1 MASWSEFAAAAPA
14 LAERVKTRFD
24 AHKHKTMAT
33 IRKDGGPRISGT
45 ETRFEDGELF
55 IGSMWQALKARDL
68 QRDPRFAIH
77 SATIDPEAPGWSEAK
92 IAGTAH
98 EIVEREEVLQRNGEA
113 ANDGQSH
120 LFRLDLNEVSAVYL
134 NDEKTKLLIE
144 VWTPE
149 RGVRVI
155 ER

>member
-1 MASWSEFAAAAPA
+1 
-14 LAERVKTRFD
+14 
-24 AHKHKTMAT
+24 MAT

-55 IGSMWQALKARDL
+55 IGSMWKAVKALDL
-68 QRDPRFAIH
+68 RRDPRFAIH

-92 IAGTAH
+92 IAGIAH

-113 ANDGQSH
+113 ADDGQSH
-120 LFRLDLNEVSAVYL
+120 LFRLDLTEVSAVYL
-134 NDEKTKLLIE
+134 DDERTKLLIE
-144 VWTPE
+144 VWTPDK
-149 RGVRVI
+149 GVRVI

>member
-24 AHKHKTMAT
+24 EHKHKTMAT

-45 ETRFEDGELF
+45 ETQFEDGELF
-55 IGSMWQALKARDL
+55 IGSMWKALKALDL

-77 SATIDPEAPGWSEAK
+77 SATLDPDAPGWSEAK
-92 IAGTAH
+92 IAGIAH
-98 EIVEREEVLQRNGEA
+98 EIVEREEVLRRNGEA
-113 ANDGQSH
+113 ANDGESH
-120 LFRLDLNEVSAVYL
+120 LFRLDLKEVSAVYL
-134 NDEKTKLLIE
+134 NDEKTKLVIE

>member
-14 LAERVKTRFD
+14 LADRVKTRFD
-24 AHKHKTMAT
+24 EHKHKTMAT
-33 IRKDGGPRISGT
+33 IRRDGGPRISGT
-45 ETRFEDGELF
+45 ETQFQDGELF

-92 IAGTAH
+92 IAGVAH

-113 ANDGQSH
+113 ANDGESH
-120 LFRLDLNEVSAVYL
+120 LFRLDLTEVSAVYL
-134 NDEKTKLLIE
+134 NDEKTKLVIE
-144 VWTPE
+144 VWTADK
-149 RGVRVI
+149 GVRVI

>member
-14 LAERVKTRFD
+14 LAERVRERFD

-33 IRKDGGPRISGT
+33 IRKDGSPRISGT
-45 ETRFEDGELF
+45 ETQFQDGELF
-55 IGSMWQALKARDL
+55 IGSMWKAVKALDL
-68 QRDPRFAIH
+68 RRDPRYAIH
-77 SATIDPEAPGWSEAK
+77 SATVDPEAAGWSEAK

-98 EIVEREEVLQRNGEA
+98 EIVDEEEVKRRNGEA
-113 ANDGQSH
+113 GADGPSH
-120 LFRLDLNEVSAVYL
+120 SFRLDVTEVSAVYL
-134 NDEKTKLLIE
+134 NDARTKLVIE

-149 RGVRVI
+149 KGVRTI

>member
-1 MASWSEFAAAAPA
+1 MASWSEFADAAPA

-24 AHKHKTMAT
+24 EHKHKTMAT

-45 ETRFEDGELF
+45 ETQFQDGELF

-77 SATIDPEAPGWSEAK
+77 SATLDPETPGWSEAK

-120 LFRLDLNEVSAVYL
+120 LFRLDLTEVSAVYL
-134 NDEKTKLLIE
+134 DDEKTKLLIE
-144 VWTPE
+144 VWTPDA
-149 RGVRVI
+149 GVRII

>member
-1 MASWSEFAAAAPA
+1 MATWTEFAAAAPD

-45 ETRFEDGELF
+45 ETQFQDGELF
-55 IGSMWQALKARDL
+55 IGSMWKAVKALDL

-77 SATIDPEAPGWSEAK
+77 SATVDPEAPDWSEAK
-92 IAGTAH
+92 IAGIAH
-98 EIVEREEVLQRNGEA
+98 EIVDTDEVERRNGEA
-113 ANDGQSH
+113 GADGPSH
-120 LFRLDLNEVSAVYL
+120 SFRLDITEASAVYL
-134 NDEKTKLLIE
+134 NDARSKLVIE
-144 VWTPE
+144 VWTADK
-149 RGVRVI
+149 GVRII

>member
-14 LAERVKTRFD
+14 LAERVQERFD

-33 IRKDGGPRISGT
+33 LRKDGSPRISGT
-45 ETRFEDGELF
+45 ECQFEDGELW
-55 IGSMWQALKARDL
+55 IGSMWKAVKALDL

-77 SATIDPEAPGWSEAK
+77 SATVDPEAPDWSEAK

-98 EIVEREEVLQRNGEA
+98 EIVDTDEVKRRNGEA

-120 LFRLDLNEVSAVYL
+120 SFRLDLTEVSAVYL
-134 NDEKTKLLIE
+134 NPEKTKLVIE

-149 RGVRVI
+149 KGVRTI

>member
-144 VWTPE
+144 LWTPD
-149 RGVRVI
+149 RGVRAI